1 MNLGISTA
9 LIATPRPSSFRS
21 VRRTIAR
28 LTNRAAGLVAEFR
41 PTVAG
46 SQQDLA
52 NTAPAVEP
60 DTSESEFFT
69 AETMPPAEDIAEA
82 ARLYWRACDDARTA
96 DRAKRKAKGLLSKLR
111 AGTYGGWEISR
122 EPSGRMVAD
131 LEQIRATYKRLG
143 LGPVPMRQAADSLKV
158 RKVELDL
165 NAEAIEVE
173 LSTLAG
179 AR

>member
-9 LIATPRPSSFRS
+9 LIATPRTLSFRS
-21 VRRTIAR
+21 VRRTITR

-41 PTVAG
+41 APIPAP
-46 SQQDLA
+46 
-52 NTAPAVEP
+52 APAVVEP
-60 DTSESEFFT
+60 ETDETKYFT
-69 AETMPPAEDIAEA
+69 EADMPPAEDIAEA
-82 ARLYWRACDDARTA
+82 ARLYFRACDDARTA